1 MTFEAEALSQ
11 LQPISVELMSAE
23 DGDKMIE
30 ERGGRMGVG
39 SGYASAFLAVNPHS
53 LETNKKFKI
62 GMKIDSSA
70 ASKVQFYR
78 SSDDMSTLYQVL
90 RSISSKVQFYR
101 SSDDM
106 DLKTWYKVDST
117 ISDDFATVET
127 DKGNTLIH

>member
-1 MTFEAEALSQ
+1 
-11 LQPISVELMSAE
+11 
-23 DGDKMIE
+23 
-30 ERGGRMGVG
+30 MGVG

-78 SSDDMSTLYQVL
+78 SSDDM
-90 RSISSKVQFYR
+90 
-101 SSDDM
+101 

-127 DKGNTLIH
+127 DKGNMFILPFIVRPVSRMNLVSHDKLC

>member
-53 LETNKKFKI
+53 LETHKKFKI

-70 ASKVQFYR
+70 A
-78 SSDDMSTLYQVL
+78 
-90 RSISSKVQFYR
+90 SKVQFYR

-127 DKGNTLIH
+127 DKGKTFISSPIHCSPNI